1 MILNKTIGM
10 SGLLNPNKFKLP
22 TNFYIKPFSVDNK
35 FFTDFHQLDKIPQ
48 NKADF
53 LIESMEQMMK
63 FPSIV
68 QIKTRAI
75 KQLCDQLPPNKQ
87 SLVFDIG
94 CGCGYDTLNIA
105 NQSDQIEAIGI
116 DNSQLMISKAQ
127 KHVHPRVKYLVEDIN
142 NIKIKADAAY
152 VDRLFVSSAN
162 PNNLF
167 NNIIRLI
174 KPLGI
179 ISITDVDALSIIL
192 YPYNKTTQIILDKLQ
207 QGFVNPYMGR
217 KLPELFIHDRI
228 NNFEV
233 NPAISMVRNFQDLC
247 KIFNF
252 HETIDSLV
260 FEGKLTVSEGND
272 WLNNMNTASN
282 DGKFMYSVTFYTVQG
297 YLKS

>member
-1 MILNKTIGM
+1 MIN
-10 SGLLNPNKFKLP
+10 
-22 TNFYIKPFSVDNK
+22 
-35 FFTDFHQLDKIPQ
+35 
-48 NKADF
+48 
-53 LIESMEQMMK
+53 
-63 FPSIV
+63 
-68 QIKTRAI
+68 
-75 KQLCDQLPPNKQ
+75 
-87 SLVFDIG
+87 
-94 CGCGYDTLNIA
+94 
-105 NQSDQIEAIGI
+105 
-116 DNSQLMISKAQ
+116 KAQ